1 MRLPDIRFVDLHYKG
16 MRIRQEWQNLKRDVF
31 CGMCGTVCCV
41 CMIVLCLQNG
51 GMGILKQED
60 GFSHFVQW
68 VVIPSAVI
76 GFGVSV
82 VTIVCI
88 PFWNRLEDLQRLC
101 RLIYTYPL
109 YLVRNYIGNQEF
121 GDEKQAVKR
130 EIIYFPSFYY
140 QYKRGMV
147 LITVRLDGSKFHQAG
162 NFEDM
167 TKILEDTYSS
177 NVVDITQRKEYLTYH
192 LMRNA
197 AKNRLRMDELEVKGY
212 KIPLMRNLSWDISKV
227 PHGLVVGGTGGG
239 KTYFLHVL
247 IREFLQMDAV
257 LYICDPKY
265 SSLTDYRMVLP
276 HVASDVS
283 GIMALVEEC
292 VQVMQQRYQ
301 EIKDRP
307 DYMPGQDF
315 THYHMQPIVLFF
327 DEYTAYVSMLDRKE
341 KEIFKQNLNQIVL
354 KGREAGVFVILA
366 TQRPVAEYLS
376 GNMRDQLGFRVTL
389 GVLKEDG
396 YRMAFGNTTQKFRSS
411 GQPGYG
417 FLYMNGF
424 SFIQRF
430 CAALVPEGY
439 HFIEEAGKL
448 LEQRKGGGQK
458 DV

>member
-1 MRLPDIRFVDLHYKG
+1 MAEPEKG
-16 MRIRQEWQNLKRDVF
+16 CVLWDVWNR
-31 CGMCGTVCCV
+31 
-41 CMIVLCLQNG
+41 VLCLYDCAVLTKWRDGDFETGRWVFAFCTVGSNPFSSHWFWGICSNHCVYSILEPSG
-51 GMGILKQED
+51 GLTASVPFDIYL
-60 GFSHFVQW
+60 
-68 VVIPSAVI
+68 SAV
-76 GFGVSV
+76 FGK
-82 VTIVCI
+82 
-88 PFWNRLEDLQRLC
+88 E
-101 RLIYTYPL
+101 L
-109 YLVRNYIGNQEF
+109 YRNQEF

-366 TQRPVAEYLS
+366 TQRPDAEYLS